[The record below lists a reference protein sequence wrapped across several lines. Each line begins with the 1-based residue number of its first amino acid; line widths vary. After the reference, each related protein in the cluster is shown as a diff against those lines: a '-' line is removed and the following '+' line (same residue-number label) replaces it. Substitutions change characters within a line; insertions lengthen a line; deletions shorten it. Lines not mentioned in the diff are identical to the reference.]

1 MQVKSAE
8 ERADSLQLEL
18 QYLQA
23 EKERL
28 QVGSLLCA
36 VASSRHVCF
45 RWCGSRGS
53 GALHCQRLTS
63 LARHGAL
70 QVPRR
75 RCLACTQASACL
87 LLPVPPVLQG
97 ELALA
102 RAAEERAA
110 ASASREVGATEAR
123 VGELTAQLADARVR
137 EGVGE
142 QSGEPQEQQGNRSI

>member
-36 VASSRHVCF
+36 VGSSRHVCF
-45 RWCGSRGS
+45 RWCGSCGS

-63 LARHGAL
+63 LWRAASPAPAL
-70 QVPRR
+70 PCVH
-75 RCLACTQASACL
+75 ASKR
-87 LLPVPPVLQG
+87 LPPPSGSIRLQG